1 MGKFDLLLFD
11 LGGVFV
17 HWDGITPLLKH
28 SRKKLTAEDARRF
41 WLESPWVRKF
51 ETGSCSPEAF
61 ARGVIE
67 ELDFDMAVEEF
78 VPEFISWDRG
88 PLPGAVALLEELS
101 SIEDLGCLSN
111 NNELHWNRLKEDRG
125 FERFFKHC
133 YISHEIGLIKPD
145 REIFDYVCADSGY
158 RPEQI
163 LFMDDNPE
171 CVEGAR
177 RVGLE
182 ACQVQG
188 PEQVRSALER
198 FGILG

>member
-111 NNELHWNRLKEDRG
+111 
-125 FERFFKHC
+125 
-133 YISHEIGLIKPD
+133 
-145 REIFDYVCADSGY
+145 
-158 RPEQI
+158 
-163 LFMDDNPE
+163 
-171 CVEGAR
+171 
-177 RVGLE
+177 
-182 ACQVQG
+182 
-188 PEQVRSALER
+188 
-198 FGILG
+198 